1 MKTED
6 WIKKNNPY
14 KSAKSRDMLPYEKGF
29 KDGWNEGAI
38 AMAEYLNNQ
47 LEEAIRRID
56 KLIVETKDM
65 QKLV

>member
-14 KSAKSRDMLPYEKGF
+14 KRAKEPYGRGR
-29 KDGWNEGAI
+29 KDGWKEGAK
-38 AMAEYLNNQ
+38 AMAEYLNNN
-47 LEEAIRRID
+47 LEEDIRRID
-56 KLIVETKDM
+56 KLIKETKEM

>member
-14 KSAKSRDMLPYEKGF
+14 KRAKEPYDRGR
-29 KDGWNEGAI
+29 KDGWKEGAK
-38 AMAEYLNNQ
+38 AMAEYLYNK
-47 LEEAIRRID
+47 LEEDISIVD
-56 KLIVETKDM
+56 KLIKQTKDM

>member
-1 MKTED
+1 MKTEV

-14 KSAKSRDMLPYEKGF
+14 KRAKEPYDRGR
-29 KDGWNEGAI
+29 KDGWKEGAK

-47 LEEAIRRID
+47 LEEAIRRIN
-56 KLIVETKDM
+56 KLIEETKDM